1 MGEDWWMR
9 RPMSLQPNLTRFI
22 ARALPIVLFSSLA
35 CVGCKSMP
43 GKLLVI
49 QSTYSPP
56 VVPADPKGQYEIT
69 VFFMLQNIGETALQV
84 QRLRTSASSSMTSEP
99 AVPCNVDPGQTIK
112 VSFNATTIEQKVTRY
127 AWVETNS
134 DRVELKVT
142 LDPKKMRAA
151 LEAARQD
158 K

>member
-1 MGEDWWMR
+1 MR
-9 RPMSLQPNLTRFI
+9 PFSLQLNLTRFI
-22 ARALPIVLFSSLA
+22 ARALTIVLFSSLA
-35 CVGCKSMP
+35 CIGCKSMP

-56 VVPADPKGQYEIT
+56 VVPANPKGQYEIT

-99 AVPCNVDPGQTIK
+99 AVPCNIDPGQIIK

-142 LDPKKMRAA
+142 LDPRKMRAA
-151 LEAARQD
+151 VEAAKQV

>member
-1 MGEDWWMR
+1 MR
-9 RPMSLQPNLTRFI
+9 RPLSLQINLARFI
-22 ARALPIVLFSSLA
+22 ARALPLMLFSSLA
-35 CVGCKSMP
+35 CLGCNTLP

-56 VVPADPKGQYEIT
+56 VVPADPKGQYEIS
-69 VFFMLQNIGETALQV
+69 VYFMLQNIGESPIQV
-84 QRLRTSASSSMTSEP
+84 QRLRTSSSSSMTSEP
-99 AVPCNVDPGQTIK
+99 AVPCNIDPGQTIK

-151 LEAARQD
+151 VEAAKLD

>member
-1 MGEDWWMR
+1 MYM
-9 RPMSLQPNLTRFI
+9 TR
-22 ARALPIVLFSSLA
+22 LFRLLNICLFLAICIISLA
-35 CVGCKSMP
+35 SVGCKTLP

-56 VVPADPKGQYEIT
+56 VVPADPKGQYEIS
-69 VFFMLQNIGETALQV
+69 VFFTLQNIGENSIQV
-84 QRLRTSASSSMTSEP
+84 QRLRTSSSSSMTSEP
-99 AVPCNVDPGQTIK
+99 TVPCNIDPGQTIK

-127 AWVETNS
+127 AWVETSS

-151 LEAARQD
+151 VEAAKQD

>member
-1 MGEDWWMR
+1 MA
-9 RPMSLQPNLTRFI
+9 PMSLQRILPRFI
-22 ARALPIVLFSSLA
+22 ARTLPIVLFASIA
-35 CVGCKSMP
+35 CVGCKALP

-49 QSTYSPP
+49 QSTYAPP
-56 VVPADPKGQYEIT
+56 VVPADPKGQHEIT
-69 VFFMLQNIGETALQV
+69 VYFVLQNIGETALQV
-84 QRLRTSASSSMTSEP
+84 QGLRTSASSSMTSEP
-99 AVPCNVDPGQTIK
+99 AVPCNIDPGQTIK

-151 LEAARQD
+151 LEAAKQD

>member
-1 MGEDWWMR
+1 MR
-9 RPMSLQPNLTRFI
+9 RPMSLQRNLTRFI
-22 ARALPIVLFSSLA
+22 AKTLPLLLFTSLA
-35 CVGCKSMP
+35 FVGCKALP

-69 VFFMLQNIGETALQV
+69 VYFVVQNIGETALQV

-99 AVPCNVDPGQTIK
+99 AVPCNIDPGQIIK

-151 LEAARQD
+151 LEAAKQD

>member
-1 MGEDWWMR
+1 MGKGWEMR
-9 RPMSLQPNLTRFI
+9 RPLSLQINLARFI
-22 ARALPIVLFSSLA
+22 ARALPLMLFSSLA
-35 CVGCKSMP
+35 CLGCNTLP

-56 VVPADPKGQYEIT
+56 VVPADPKGQYEIS
-69 VFFMLQNIGETALQV
+69 VYFMLQNIGESPIQV
-84 QRLRTSASSSMTSEP
+84 QRLRTSSSSSMTSEP
-99 AVPCNVDPGQTIK
+99 AVPCNIDPGQTIK

-142 LDPKKMRAA
+142 LDPKKMRSAE
-151 LEAARQD
+151 EAAKLD

>member
-1 MGEDWWMR
+1 MGEGWWMR
-9 RPMSLQPNLTRFI
+9 RPMSLQRNLTRFI
-22 ARALPIVLFSSLA
+22 AKTLPLLLFISLA
-35 CVGCKSMP
+35 FVGCKALP

-69 VFFMLQNIGETALQV
+69 VNFMLQNIGETALQV
-84 QRLRTSASSSMTSEP
+84 QKLRTSMSSSMTSEP
-99 AVPCNVDPGQTIK
+99 AVPCNIDPGQIIK

-142 LDPKKMRAA
+142 LDPRKMRAA
-151 LEAARQD
+151 VEAAKQV

>member
-1 MGEDWWMR
+1 
-9 RPMSLQPNLTRFI
+9 MSLRPNLTRLI
-22 ARALPIVLFSSLA
+22 ARALPLVLFASLA

-84 QRLRTSASSSMTSEP
+84 QRLRTSASSSMTS
-99 AVPCNVDPGQTIK
+99 
-112 VSFNATTIEQKVTRY
+112 
-127 AWVETNS
+127 
-134 DRVELKVT
+134 
-142 LDPKKMRAA
+142 
-151 LEAARQD
+151 
-158 K
+158 

>member
-1 MGEDWWMR
+1 MGKGWEMR
-9 RPMSLQPNLTRFI
+9 RPLSLQINLARLI
-22 ARALPIVLFSSLA
+22 ARALPLMLFSSLA
-35 CVGCKSMP
+35 CLGCNTLP

-56 VVPADPKGQYEIT
+56 VVPADPKGQYEIS
-69 VFFMLQNIGETALQV
+69 VYFMLQNIGESPIQV
-84 QRLRTSASSSMTSEP
+84 QRLRTSSSSSMTSEP
-99 AVPCNVDPGQTIK
+99 AVPCNIDPGQTIK

-142 LDPKKMRAA
+142 LDPKKMRSAE
-151 LEAARQD
+151 EAAKLD